1 VEVEVEEEKR
11 KGGMIMRNLVL
22 LVIILLLTASCM
34 LATKIVP
41 LDLFKPFRIR
51 CDGERIFIGQE
62 AVIYVYSANDY
73 QLLSKFGKPGEGPQ
87 EFKLF
92 PEYSPD
98 FDVHSDVLVASSIGK
113 VSLFTKEGKFLD
125 EKKVTEGGPLQFYR
139 KLGDKLL
146 GERILRASDKIIY
159 RVIFIFD
166 ENVKPVKE
174 VFRYKHYAQQGKQ
187 YSPIERGLYLPN
199 FFIHD
204 HKIFI
209 GGEIGP
215 DTIHVFDATGKS
227 LYTIQPQMD
236 KVKFTEADKQGYI
249 ESYANYPQFYERL
262 KRRFKY
268 PEYFP
273 LWQNFIV
280 ADKRIYVQTYK
291 RNKEDTK
298 NEVAIFTLKGELIK
312 RVWLPFDEYFDFTP
326 CPYIIHNKKL
336 YQCVDNEDED
346 RWELHIIN
354 ID

>member
-1 VEVEVEEEKR
+1 
-11 KGGMIMRNLVL
+11 MIMRNAVL
-22 LVIILLLTASCM
+22 LVIILLLTTSCM
-34 LATKIVP
+34 LAIKIVP

-51 CDGERIFIGQE
+51 CDGEKIFIGQE
-62 AVIYVYSANDY
+62 AVIYVYSAKDY
-73 QLLSKFGKPGEGPQ
+73 KLLTKFGKAGEGPQ
-87 EFKLF
+87 EFKLY

-98 FDVHSDVLVASSIGK
+98 FDVHSDILVAASIGK

-125 EKKVTEGGPLQFYR
+125 EKKVTGEGPIQFYR

-146 GERILRASDKIIY
+146 GERFLRDRDKTVYRGII
-159 RVIFIFD
+159 IFD
-166 ENVKPVKE
+166 KNLKQVKE

-187 YSPIERGLYLPN
+187 YSPIERGLYIPN

-204 HKIFI
+204 NKIFI
-209 GGEIGP
+209 GGQIGP
-215 DTIHVFDATGKS
+215 DTIHVFDTTGKS
-227 LYTIQPQMD
+227 LYTIQPQLD

-249 ESYANYPQFYERL
+249 KSYANYPQFYERL

-273 LWQNFIV
+273 LWQNFIA

-298 NEVAIFTLKGELIK
+298 NEVVIFTLKGELIK
-312 RVWLPFDEYFDFTP
+312 RVWLPFDEYFDFVP

-336 YQCVDNEDED
+336 YQCVDNEDKD
-346 RWELHIIN
+346 RWELHITN

>member
-1 VEVEVEEEKR
+1 
-11 KGGMIMRNLVL
+11 MRTNTIACWFILSVL
-22 LVIILLLTASCM
+22 CTGVGFSK
-34 LATKIVP
+34 KIVP
-41 LDLFKPFRIR
+41 LPGHLNPNSVCAEGDQIYITEEASIYIYGSKDFKLRK
-51 CDGERIFIGQE
+51 
-62 AVIYVYSANDY
+62 
-73 QLLSKFGKPGEGPQ
+73 KFGRKGEGPQ

-98 FDVHSDVLVASSIGK
+98 FDVHADIFVATSIGK
-113 VSLFTKEGKFLD
+113 VSLFTKEGKFID
-125 EKKVTEGGPLQFYR
+125 EKKVTGEGPIQFYR

-146 GERILRASDKIIY
+146 GERFLRDRDKTVYRGII
-159 RVIFIFD
+159 IFD
-166 ENVKPVKE
+166 ANLKPVKE

-187 YSPIERGLYLPN
+187 YSPIERGLYIPN

-204 HKIFI
+204 NKIFI
-209 GGEIGP
+209 GGEIGSG
-215 DTIHVFDATGKS
+215 TIHVFDTTGKS
-227 LYTIQPQMD
+227 LYTFQPQLD
-236 KVKFTEADKQGYI
+236 KVKFTEADKRGYI
-249 ESYANYPQFYERL
+249 DSYANYPQFYERL

-268 PEYFP
+268 PDYFP

-298 NEVAIFTLKGELIK
+298 NEVVIFTLKGELIK
-312 RVWLPFDEYFDFTP
+312 RVWLPFDEYFDFNP
-326 CPYIIHNKKL
+326 CPYIIQNKKL